1 MDNNFIFTIDHNKQD
16 NTVKHLYCLIGN
28 EDFVDSDNH
37 AIVKEDNDK
46 VLAKKITKPNNPPQ
60 YFIRLS
66 TNNKL
71 YNPLSQ
77 VGEDKSTSIVD
88 NTCRPTNRFNPV
100 NLTVF
105 EYYLQFLNSKNLL
118 WLNKAEREKI

>member
-1 MDNNFIFTIDHNKQD
+1 MSDFLFTINNDKKETIEHQF
-16 NTVKHLYCLIGN
+16 YCLAGD
-28 EDFVDSDNH
+28 EDFVDKLGNAMVTTDSN
-37 AIVKEDNDK
+37 K
-46 VLAKKITKPNNPPQ
+46 VLAKKITKSNSPIQ

-71 YNPLSQ
+71 YNPVSQ
-77 VGEDKSTSIVD
+77 VGEDKSSSIVD
-88 NTCRPTNRFNPV
+88 NTCRPTNRFTPV
-100 NLTVF
+100 SPAVF

>member
-1 MDNNFIFTIDHNKQD
+1 MSNDFIFTINHDKQE
-16 NTVKHLYCLIGN
+16 TSEYKFYCLIGE
-28 EDFVDSDNH
+28 EDFVDDAGNPMVKQDNG
-37 AIVKEDNDK
+37 K
-46 VLAKKITKPNNPPQ
+46 VLAKKITRSDNPAQ

-71 YNPLSQ
+71 YNPVSQ

-88 NTCRPTNRFNPV
+88 NTCRPTNRFTPV
-100 NLTVF
+100 SPAVF
-105 EYYLQFLNSKNLL
+105 EYYLQFLSSKNLL

>member
-1 MDNNFIFTIDHNKQD
+1 MNDFLFTINENKQD
-16 NTVKHLYCLIGN
+16 TTEYKFYSLVGQ
-28 EDFVDSDNH
+28 EDFVDDAGNPM
-37 AIVKEDNDK
+37 VRQDGTK
-46 VLAKKITKPNNPPQ
+46 VLAKKITRGDSPTQ

-71 YNPLSQ
+71 YNPVSQ

-88 NTCRPTNRFNPV
+88 NTCRPTNRFAPV
-100 NLTVF
+100 SPAVF
-105 EYYLQFLNSKNLL
+105 EYYLQFLSSKNLL

>member
-1 MDNNFIFTIDHNKQD
+1 MNEFLFTINQNKQD
-16 NTVKHLYCLIGN
+16 ISDHKFYCLVGEEDYIDEAGN
-28 EDFVDSDNH
+28 PMVRTDGG
-37 AIVKEDNDK
+37 K
-46 VLAKKITKPNNPPQ
+46 VLAKTITRSNSPTQ

-71 YNPLSQ
+71 YNPISQ

-88 NTCRPTNRFNPV
+88 NTCRPTNRFTPV
-100 NLTVF
+100 SPAVF
-105 EYYLQFLNSKNLL
+105 EYYLQFLGSKNLL

>member
-1 MDNNFIFTIDHNKQD
+1 MSDFLFTIDKNKKD
-16 NTVKHLYCLIGN
+16 ITNNEFYCLIGN
-28 EDFVDSDNH
+28 EDFVDSTGRPMTKKDT
-37 AIVKEDNDK
+37 DK
-46 VLAKKITKPNNPPQ
+46 VMAKKISKTDSPVQ

-71 YNPLSQ
+71 YNPISQ

-88 NTCRPTNRFNPV
+88 NTCRPTNRFTQV
-100 NLTVF
+100 SYLVF
-105 EYYLQFLNSKNLL
+105 EYYLQFLTSKNII